1 MLPMQHLALDSRQ
14 LEAFAAVIS
23 IGSVTGAARTLG
35 RSQSVVTRQIQD
47 LEATLGF
54 SLFDRNGPRISP
66 SERAMLF
73 HAEVERYLAGMA
85 MMGERI
91 DAIRAGAPPA
101 IDIAATP
108 ALASSL
114 VPKALALIG
123 EAALPRQIHLH
134 SGSAEEV
141 VRQIVGRTAD
151 LGVTSLPLDHP
162 GMEIDWMGEAPC
174 AAVLREDDPL
184 AASPLVALKDLAGR
198 RLIAMANPYR
208 LQSRISAA
216 LATNGV
222 EPGSTI
228 NANTSQAGVALV
240 REGLGIAITEP
251 VTAFS
256 DLPKGVTARP
266 LDVAIAYHFGVV
278 VPAGEPRSE
287 VTRKL
292 SEALRRIVGEQ
303 LPGIDFRAG
312 PSEGRT
318 G

>member
-1 MLPMQHLALDSRQ
+1 MMKHIALDTRQ

-66 SERAMLF
+66 SERAMRF
-73 HAEVERYLAGMA
+73 HAEVERYLTGMA

-91 DAIRAGAPPA
+91 DAIREGSPPA

-114 VPKALALIG
+114 VPRALARLG
-123 EAALPRQIHLH
+123 QAALPRQIHLH

-184 AASPLVALKDLAGR
+184 AAKPVVALKDLAGR
-198 RLIAMANPYR
+198 RIIAMANPYR
-208 LQSRISAA
+208 LQSRIVAA
-216 LATNGV
+216 LAANGV
-222 EPGSTI
+222 EPGATI

-256 DLPKGVTARP
+256 DLPEGVTARP
-266 LDVAIAYHFGVV
+266 LDVAIDYLFGVV
-278 VPAGEPRSE
+278 VPAGEPRSD
-287 VTRKL
+287 VTRML
-292 SEALRRIVGEQ
+292 SEALRSVAEEQ
-303 LPGIDFRAG
+303 LPAISFKAG
-312 PSEGRT
+312 RREGPA